1 MSQRKEMSYG
11 ESTDVEAIDKRLS
24 RLELER
30 RVQRLEQVQSYKD
43 GGGAVV
49 DGKPSRNVMM
59 LGNGGPSAEEVNLG
73 DYWKIIRRHRKAV
86 VLLPLI
92 ATALAALYAFTVHP
106 LYKSTVAMEIEPG
119 TGKIIS
125 QKTIAAPAVD
135 RKFFFKT
142 QHDIIFS
149 NNVASKVIK
158 KLNLQQLPDFK
169 PKTGLLSLLG
179 MGSADKSMA
188 GGDTGEDHVPSSL
201 IKKFQKNMS
210 FKRQESS
217 EIANLSY
224 VATDPQLS
232 ADIANAISEAFIDV
246 GLETQLDETRQA
258 RRWLRDNLES
268 LREKLAKSE
277 AKLRAYKDKEGL
289 VDSKSFAA
297 QTTGKLGNLT
307 TELVKAKARRAQ
319 TEVLYNQVKAAEK
332 RGRGYGSLAAVL
344 NNTLIQALK
353 QEQSKLQRKV
363 SELSGRYLDKHP
375 KMVAAKADLRE
386 ATSRVNL
393 EIAKVVDG
401 IKRDYEAALA
411 QEKEIKRFISQQ
423 KSEMREFSGK
433 SSVLTKLEREVQAN
447 KDLYDTFMKRL
458 KETDVSGFNSKTSVH
473 IIDKA
478 VPAEQAYKPKKPQLL
493 SVALLLGLFA
503 GISLAFLREHLDN
516 TFNLPEDVEDKLKL
530 PVLGMLPRLRG
541 KHKKD
546 PERHYLTDTRS
557 SFAEAVN
564 GIRTGILFSDI
575 DNPPKAVL
583 VTSAVPNE
591 GKTTTASNLALSFSQ
606 LGRTLLVD
614 ADMRKPSLGKAM
626 GGINAHAGLSN
637 LISGQKKF
645 HECLLRDKEVEN
657 LYFMP
662 SGTIPPN
669 PLEILQS
676 KRFEK
681 VFEFL
686 RKYFTHIIVDCPPVL
701 PVSDPLIAG
710 QLADCVIFVAKAG
723 DTPDTAAKEAV
734 KRLRSAKLE
743 PFGAVLTMVD
753 VEKLKGHA
761 GYEYYGSEYRY
772 GAV

>member
-1 MSQRKEMSYG
+1 MER
-11 ESTDVEAIDKRLS
+11 RLS
-24 RLELER
+24 TLELER
-30 RVQRLEQVQSYKD
+30 RVQLLENQPASSTGEPGRSGSSRRNIAMLDQSN
-43 GGGAVV
+43 
-49 DGKPSRNVMM
+49 PSD
-59 LGNGGPSAEEVNLG
+59 EEVNLG
-73 DYWKIIRRHRKAV
+73 DYWKIIRRHKKAV
-86 VLLPLI
+86 LLVPL
-92 ATALAALYAFTVHP
+92 LAAILAAIYAFTVHP
-106 LYKSTVAMEIEPG
+106 VYKATVTMEIEPG
-119 TGKIIS
+119 S
-125 QKTIAAPAVD
+125 QKVLTPGLAAPAVN

-142 QHDIIFS
+142 QHDIVFS
-149 NNVASKVIK
+149 KNVASKVINRL
-158 KLNLQQLPDFK
+158 KLKDHPDFK
-169 PKTGLLSLLG
+169 NGGGLLSLVGLG
-179 MGSADKSMA
+179 SDEKNVSPKES
-188 GGDTGEDHVPSSL
+188 DEDYVDQSL
-201 IKKFQKNMS
+201 IKKFQKNMT
-210 FKRQESS
+210 FVRQPSS

-224 VATDPQLS
+224 VAKDPQLS
-232 ADIANAISEAFIDV
+232 ADIANAITEAFIDV
-246 GLETQLDETRQA
+246 GLETQLDEIKQS
-258 RRWLRDNLES
+258 RRWLQNNLQS

-277 AKLRAYKDKEGL
+277 QKLRDFKNKEGL

-307 TELVKAKARRAQ
+307 AELVKAKAKRAQ
-319 TEVLYNQVKAAEK
+319 TEVLYNQVRAAEK
-332 RGRGYGSLAAVL
+332 HGRGYGSLAAVL

-386 ATSRVNL
+386 ATTRVNL

-401 IKRDYEAALA
+401 IKRDYEAAAA
-411 QEKEIKRFISQQ
+411 QEKEISRFINEQ
-423 KSEMREFSGK
+423 KNEMRAFSGK
-433 SSVLTKLEREVQAN
+433 SSTLVQLEREVQTN
-447 KDLYDTFMKRL
+447 KELYDTFLKRL
-458 KETDVSGFNSKTSVH
+458 KETDVSGFNSKTRVH
-473 IIDKA
+473 IIDRA
-478 VPAEQAYKPKKPQLL
+478 MAPEKPFKPRKPQLL

-516 TFNLPEDVEDKLKL
+516 TFNLPEDVESKLKL
-530 PVLGMLPRLRG
+530 PVLGMLPKLHG
-541 KHKKD
+541 KDKKS

-583 VTSAVPNE
+583 VTSAVPGE
-591 GKTTTASNLALSFSQ
+591 GKTTTSSNLALSFSQ
-606 LGRTLLVD
+606 LGRTLLID
-614 ADMRKPSLGKAM
+614 ADMRKPSLGKTM
-626 GGINAHAGLSN
+626 GGVSAHAGLSN

-686 RKYFTHIIVDCPPVL
+686 RKYFTHIIIDCPPVL

-710 QLADCVIFVAKAG
+710 QLADCVIFVTKAS
-723 DTPDTAAKEAV
+723 DTTDTAAKEAV

-743 PFGAVLTMVD
+743 PFGAVLTQVD

-761 GYEYYGSEYRY
+761 GYEYYGSDYRY
-772 GAV
+772 GEA

>member
-1 MSQRKEMSYG
+1 MSQRKELSYSK
-11 ESTDVEAIDKRLS
+11 STGVEAIERRLTA
-24 RLELER
+24 LELEK
-30 RVQRLEQVQSYKD
+30 RVQRLERQRH
-43 GGGAVV
+43 GAESG
-49 DGKPSRNVMM
+49 DTAAGKMPHNIVM
-59 LGNGGPSAEEVNLG
+59 LRDSGPSSEEINLG
-73 DYWKIIRRHRKAV
+73 DYWKTIRRHKKTV
-86 VLLPLI
+86 LLLPLI
-92 ATALAALYAFTVHP
+92 ATALTAIYAFTAHP
-106 LYKSTVAMEIEPG
+106 LYKSTVSMEIEPG
-119 TGKIIS
+119 NQQPLS
-125 QKTIAAPAVD
+125 QKTVAAPAID
-135 RKFFFKT
+135 RKFFFNT

-149 NNVASKVIK
+149 DNVATKVIK
-158 KLNLQQLPDFK
+158 KLKLQQLEDFEAG
-169 PKTGLLSLLG
+169 TGPLAFLG
-179 MGSADKSMA
+179 AGPADHAVA
-188 GGDTGEDHVPSSL
+188 GVEYGEDYVPRRL

-210 FKRQESS
+210 FKREESS

-224 VATDPQLS
+224 VAKDPQLS
-232 ADIANAISEAFIDV
+232 ADVANAISEAYIDV

-258 RRWLRDNLES
+258 KRWLRDNLDS
-268 LREKLAKSE
+268 LREKLARSE
-277 AKLRAYKDKEGL
+277 EKLRAYKDKEGL
-289 VDSKSFAA
+289 VDSESFAA

-307 TELVKAKARRAQ
+307 TELVKAKAKRAQ
-319 TEVLYNQVKAAEK
+319 AEVLYNQVKTAEK

-353 QEQSKLQRKV
+353 QEQSRLQRKV

-386 ATSRVNL
+386 ATSRVNV

-401 IKRDYEAALA
+401 IKKDYQAALA
-411 QEKEIKRFISQQ
+411 QEKEIKRFINEQ
-423 KSEMREFSGK
+423 KNEMRAFSGK
-433 SSVLTKLEREVQAN
+433 SSVLSKLEREVQAN
-447 KDLYDTFMKRL
+447 KELYDTFLKRL
-458 KETDVSGFNSKTSVH
+458 KETDVSGFNSKTRVH
-473 IIDKA
+473 IIDRA
-478 VPAEQAYKPKKPQLL
+478 VPPERAFKPKKAQLL
-493 SVALLLGLFA
+493 SAALLLGLFA
-503 GISLAFLREHLDN
+503 GIALAFLKEHLDN
-516 TFNLPEDVEDKLKL
+516 TFNLPEDLEDRLKL
-530 PVLGMLPRLRG
+530 PVLGMLPKLRG
-541 KHKKD
+541 KHRKE
-546 PERHYLTDTRS
+546 PERYYLTDTRS

-606 LGRTLLVD
+606 LGRTLLID

-626 GGINAHAGLSN
+626 GGANAHAGLSD

-676 KRFEK
+676 RRFEQA
-681 VFEFL
+681 FDFL
-686 RKYFTHIIVDCPPVL
+686 RKYFTHIVVDCPPVL

-710 QLADCVIFVAKAG
+710 QLVDCVIFVAKAG
-723 DTPDTAAKEAV
+723 DTPDTAAQEAL
-734 KRLRSAKLE
+734 KRLRSAQLE